1 MIKGR
6 GVLSVAIICISMLCI
21 KEPVFSQDKTF
32 IGCGTKETPYLIQN
46 ADDVMRLSQ
55 IVNAGEHFKD
65 CWFKQTN
72 NIDLSGIDFMP
83 IGEFGT
89 ENYFGGIY
97 DGDGHYVENLTIEGE
112 NNNGFFGQLG
122 GTIMNFGIESGNIS
136 GICVGG
142 ISSHSA
148 NPEALIINCYSKVV
162 LSGSRTGG
170 IADNFNGT
178 ILNCYSKAILQGDIQ
193 GTIVSYGAMCM
204 ENCID
209 EETMSKDAVP
219 LLNNTVFSS
228 ATIGGVAYNDL
239 NLWSLDNEGNVKLS
253 SGKTAVDG
261 QNFVLYLK
269 ASWLYIIPCTIFL
282 ACIVIFRVTI
292 RDKGRSTSL
301 SRTSNNACDAR
312 LKTDM

>member
-1 MIKGR
+1 MSKR
-6 GVLSVAIICISMLCI
+6 RAVLLIAILCISMFCI
-21 KEPVFSQDKTF
+21 KESAFSQDKTF
-32 IGCGTKETPYLIQN
+32 IGCGTKETPYLIQS

-55 IVNAGEHFKD
+55 IVNDGEHFKG

-72 NIDLSGIDFMP
+72 NIDLSGIKFIP
-83 IGEFGT
+83 IGELGT
-89 ENYFGGIY
+89 ENYFDGIY
-97 DGDGHYVENLTIEGE
+97 DGDGHYIENLTIEGE

-148 NPEALIINCYSKVV
+148 NPKALIINCYSKAV
-162 LSGSRTGG
+162 LSGARTGG

-209 EETMSKDAVP
+209 EETMSREAVS
-219 LLNNTVFSS
+219 LLNDTVFSS
-228 ATIGGVAYNDL
+228 ATIGGVAYHDL
-239 NLWSLDNEGNVKLS
+239 NLWNLDNEGNVKLS
-253 SGKTAVDG
+253 NRKTAVNG
-261 QNFVLYLK
+261 QNFILYLK
-269 ASWLYIIPCTIFL
+269 ASWLYIIPCTISL
-282 ACIVIFRVTI
+282 ACIIIFRATI
-292 RDKGRSTSL
+292 RDRKRSTSL

-312 LKTDM
+312 